1 MAIRGVETRKR
12 EVQPEKPDSRVE
24 GESKSAW
31 RRVMDWSRR
40 YLSLSALG
48 SEDVCECVL
57 ALCVGWVFIG
67 SYADDEV
74 FGVDEVVV
82 EYGIEDGRAE
92 LACGAGEGEL
102 SHVCCIIVCVVSL
115 RLLVV
120 LLLYC

>member
-1 MAIRGVETRKR
+1 VAEGDGLVAEVFELVGIGV
-12 EVQPEKPDSRVE
+12 
-24 GESKSAW
+24 
-31 RRVMDWSRR
+31 RRR
-40 YLSLSALG
+40 LG
-48 SEDVCECVL
+48 VCVL
-57 ALCVGWVFIG
+57 ALCVGWFCIG

-82 EYGIEDGRAE
+82 EYGIEDGGAE

-102 SHVCCIIVCVVSL
+102 SHVCCITVCVVSL